1 MGLTAVLAALR
12 CVLAGQGHTVAQNM
26 YAPPFR
32 GSRLAVDGHVLI
44 HRAGQRLINARAL
57 VLPRTDS
64 PDAEP
69 LIRSITWMHRQMAE
83 RGQLKTQTVFDG
95 AAPPGKNAEK
105 ATRREKA
112 SDALERVRASQAAGE
127 EPEDKDVLAAAP
139 CFFTA
144 ELVADVVDSLH
155 AAGHTARV
163 ALTEADGQLA
173 QLAKSGQVDHV
184 LTCDSDLIAHGC
196 PSVLLIPASGRQSHQ
211 QPDWL
216 DWQTGGVVHHYQLSV
231 LCSCNLAPEQLA
243 AKQPKPKATET
254 AGLALWLAAILAKHG
269 PVALQVYGAL
279 TGCDYGSVCG
289 AGPAVATAALHNLSA
304 LGNIEELSKAV
315 SRALGP
321 GYRARILHELE
332 KEVHGPEAAAPAAG
346 GPEAAAPAIALTVR
360 RTLVCFGDALV
371 YDQRPSVKRVVSLRA
386 VAAAITA
393 GGVDALPAVLDR
405 DEHARARA
413 DLGGLSIN
421 DLVGEAPTDRVAGE
435 IAANRTI
442 PGSLAVRVPY
452 WEDDTLHTAMLT
464 DDLIPGARL
473 QPPVFGKQWA
483 DLSDEEQEHV
493 QMLDLDEESWATR
506 FEKERW
512 KSWDD
517 LNEEAGNGCPDS
529 ARVLATASDLG
540 FTEAVLWPPRPCDS
554 AAAIEEHFIV
564 DRLDRFLKC
573 RDVKGMSTQSKR
585 NKAEMVHCTMQ
596 QEAATLAK
604 DEDVHLVSPEGADY
618 VTLAGAAG
626 RLDPAK
632 FARATLQPPA
642 AGQHWKTDRQEISGQ
657 CAYLGEEQVF
667 GEWNGDPECGGE
679 ESREIDDGYNA
690 IANLQDPDAE
700 GLRWCK
706 DPSDDQ
712 REWFVRQAL
721 ASMKTEEGALLR
733 YSCFLCVE
741 CVPVEQDDEMQVPTS
756 RRFVTWGC
764 ECDAGRDLCLHVRGT
779 AMLVAGLPRPAALRV
794 PMGSTFGKNGWK
806 RPGDGTCYSI
816 TSFYKNRPFIDS
828 RLRKERRRQDK
839 QKSKGERAVC
849 KPVAMMDFYEPS
861 PDDFPFP
868 AWSAPQLVEMRGE
881 LWSGC
886 KHPRLG
892 ICAAERL
899 YRGRMP
905 EESASAEVRAEG
917 QRLREFWTTEDQA
930 ASQATARREAASA
943 AGRPRLKN
951 NGNRRHG
958 KLSDEDALY
967 MLTRVMRT
975 GASIEQVAP
984 DFGVGVDAAT
994 RAFKS
999 TAKGL
1004 SKMLTAEYP
1013 RPTWGEVRESTPT
1026 CFDKKAGTTDT
1037 GLMVDATG
1045 VKAHHPSNP
1054 QMARTLWSDY
1064 YEMYAIIYQ
1073 IGVTPGGCCIWVGP
1087 GQSPKLSDTQQC
1099 VLAGL
1104 LEFLW
1109 PESRLLLDRG
1119 YKGMHWPARRKKVKV
1134 TMPFFRIRKKKK
1146 RDKRKQLG
1154 REAMRPS
1161 KRAAKNRAHNER
1173 QMSRLKAFRMFRTV
1187 VPTLFNEIMD
1197 DLVWIAVCLGNLKCP
1212 LVETDAWQVE
1222 TAEAIEAMEVEATAI
1237 AEAAAEIRE
1246 ARGGRAAM
1254 EVEEEAGEVAEEEE
1268 VEEEEGDEEED
1279 DLDLDL
1285 DLDDGVDWS

>member
-44 HRAGQRLINARAL
+44 HRAGQRLTNARAL
-57 VLPRTDS
+57 VLPRTDA

-585 NKAEMVHCTMQ
+585 NKAEMVYFTMQ

-917 QRLREFWTTEDQA
+917 QRLREFWTTHEQA
-930 ASQATARREAASA
+930 ASQATARGCIGRRAPPAEEQWQPPPQEAVGRGRALHADPGDAHRRVHRAGGAGLRCGRRRGHQGIQVHRQGPEQDAHRRVPEADLGGGPREHPDLLRQEGWHDRHRPDGRRHRRQGSPPEQPADGPHAVVRLLRDVRHHLPDRRHSRRLLHLGRARPVAQAQRHAAVCARRAARVPLAGVAAA
-943 AGRPRLKN
+943 AGPGLQ
-951 NGNRRHG
+951 G
-958 KLSDEDALY
+958 DALARPAQEGEGDDAV
-967 MLTRVMRT
+967 L
-975 GASIEQVAP
+975 P
-984 DFGVGVDAAT
+984 D
-994 RAFKS
+994 
-999 TAKGL
+999 
-1004 SKMLTAEYP
+1004 
-1013 RPTWGEVRESTPT
+1013 
-1026 CFDKKAGTTDT
+1026 
-1037 GLMVDATG
+1037 
-1045 VKAHHPSNP
+1045 
-1054 QMARTLWSDY
+1054 
-1064 YEMYAIIYQ
+1064 
-1073 IGVTPGGCCIWVGP
+1073 
-1087 GQSPKLSDTQQC
+1087 
-1099 VLAGL
+1099 
-1104 LEFLW
+1104 
-1109 PESRLLLDRG
+1109 PE
-1119 YKGMHWPARRKKVKV
+1119 
-1134 TMPFFRIRKKKK
+1134 
-1146 RDKRKQLG
+1146 
-1154 REAMRPS
+1154 
-1161 KRAAKNRAHNER
+1161 
-1173 QMSRLKAFRMFRTV
+1173 
-1187 VPTLFNEIMD
+1187 
-1197 DLVWIAVCLGNLKCP
+1197 
-1212 LVETDAWQVE
+1212 
-1222 TAEAIEAMEVEATAI
+1222 
-1237 AEAAAEIRE
+1237 
-1246 ARGGRAAM
+1246 
-1254 EVEEEAGEVAEEEE
+1254 
-1268 VEEEEGDEEED
+1268 EEEEGQAEAARPGGDAPVQAGGQEPGPQRAADEPAQGVPD
-1279 DLDLDL
+1279 VP
-1285 DLDDGVDWS
+1285 DGRPDPVQ